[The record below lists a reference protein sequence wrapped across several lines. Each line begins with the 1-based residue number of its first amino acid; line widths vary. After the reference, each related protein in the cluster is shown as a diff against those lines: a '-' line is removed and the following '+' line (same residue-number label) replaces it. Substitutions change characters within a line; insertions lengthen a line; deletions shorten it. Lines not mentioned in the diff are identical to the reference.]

1 MIAQIKSGEVEAGLN
16 ELLEKVTKFFVSLV
30 PTSVVVEFQ
39 VKEVYG
45 GEGKVKVKKK
55 NKNRV
60 FSFKY
65 TGPERAAK
73 LLEGEDDRF
82 LRNEILLELN
92 LYM

>member
-16 ELLEKVTKFFVSLV
+16 ELLEKVTKKFSLV

-73 LLEGEDDRF
+73 LLEGENDIC
-82 LRNEILLELN
+82 LRN
-92 LYM
+92 